1 MGCDY
6 YIFTNTK
13 VYLKNGY
20 VYKFNENSRWSY
32 TKKGT
37 VIEKEIIDE
46 NSPEVLVE
54 VKTTTEKT
62 EKILDENSK
71 EITIEETI
79 EKIYNKKYLIKQNVL
94 YKSSDLL
101 NNSSKKLEITR
112 TTTNYKQIQVVNGIE
127 KILKDEHR
135 KYDDKTNYER
145 HDDSIIIRSGTE
157 KGWYSSIYD
166 EDNETYEDYIKG
178 VLNSEYNNE
187 YKVLY
192 ENDKWN
198 IKNYEEYL
206 NDLKCYNIDLNHVR
220 KIVRTKDTQERL

>member
-32 TKKGT
+32 TRTGT

-46 NSPEVLVE
+46 NSPEVLEE

-79 EKIYNKKYLIKQNVL
+79 EKIYNKKYL
-94 YKSSDLL
+94 

-135 KYDDKTNYER
+135 TYADKTNYER
-145 HDDSIIIRSGTE
+145 HDDYIIIRSGTE
-157 KGWYSSIYD
+157 KGWYSSSYD
-166 EDNETYEDYIKG
+166 EDNETYEDYVEG